1 MTTIRILGATLL
13 TMGMVGNAVAANGFY
28 AGVSVG
34 AATVDACGSAGA
46 LGLTACDDSDTGWKI
61 FGGYDL
67 TENFALE
74 AAWADLGEMTASA
87 PGVSGGIEADGVIM
101 DIKGT
106 LPLAD
111 QFGIFGKVG
120 FIMWEAEGSGALSGL
135 DDDGTDFAYGVGAQY
150 MLNEQFSII
159 GEWERFD
166 FDSDDVDLLSAGIM
180 MKF

>member
-1 MTTIRILGATLL
+1 MNKMKILSAMLL
-13 TMGMVGNAVAANGFY
+13 TAGMVGSVAAANGFY
-28 AGVSVG
+28 AGASAG
-34 AATVDACGSAGA
+34 EASIDACGDAGA

-74 AAWADLGEMTASA
+74 AAWADFGEMTASA
-87 PGVSGGIEADGVIM
+87 PGVTGGIEGEGFVM
-101 DIKGT
+101 DVKGT
-106 LPLAD
+106 LPVAD
-111 QFGIFGKVG
+111 QFGVFGKVG
-120 FIMWEAEGSGALSGL
+120 FIMWDAEGRGALSGL

-150 MLNEQFSII
+150 MLNEQFGIV

-166 FDSDDVDLLSAGIM
+166 FDSDDVDLLSAGVM